1 MLQNYKLPLSPVI
14 ENLLATNTG
23 QKTTQ
28 QNIHLLEDLGAVS
41 NSSVFRR
48 MFKRSKSINRNRLNN
63 MSIGKEETDAQTV
76 SIKPPVRNLIDI
88 DLTFEQSDLI
98 GKDFNV
104 ETFKMWQKIW
114 RPQLDVRTR

>member
-114 RPQLDVRTR
+114 RPQLDARTR

>member
-23 QKTTQ
+23 RQTTQ
-28 QNIHLLEDLGAVS
+28 QNIQLLEDLGTAS
-41 NSSVFRR
+41 SSSVFRR

-63 MSIGKEETDAQTV
+63 VSIGKEETEAQTV

-104 ETFKMWQKIW
+104 ETFKTWQKIW
-114 RPQLDVRTR
+114 RPQLDLKTR